1 VTTQSVIRDP
11 LAELLKSAIA
21 ELIDSNVDGIT
32 EKLTKNETGKLSV
45 SFGAKLSLK
54 GEQVAATVRL
64 SYTEKHDDSVECRTK
79 DPNQLEIGGVQ

>member
-1 VTTQSVIRDP
+1 MTTQSVIRDP

-32 EKLTKNETGKLSV
+32 EKITKNETGKLSV

-64 SYTEKHDDSVECRTK
+64 SYAEKHDDSVECRTK
-79 DPNQLEIGGVQ
+79 DPSQLEIGGVQ